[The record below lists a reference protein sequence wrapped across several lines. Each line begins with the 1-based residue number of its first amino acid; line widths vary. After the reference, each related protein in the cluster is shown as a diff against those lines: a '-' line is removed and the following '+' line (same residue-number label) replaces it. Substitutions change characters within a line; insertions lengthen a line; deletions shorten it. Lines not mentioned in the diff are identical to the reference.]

1 MMFFKIVF
9 LLVLRLAATRA
20 SSVNDSIKAL
30 EKFLVNFDTSLS
42 INAFVCWESGEK
54 DQLIEIDSQRVH

>member
-1 MMFFKIVF
+1 MMFLKIVF
-9 LLVLRLAATRA
+9 SLIVLMLSASKA

-30 EKFLVNFDTSLS
+30 EKFLVNFDISLS

-54 DQLIEIDSQRVH
+54 DQLSMR